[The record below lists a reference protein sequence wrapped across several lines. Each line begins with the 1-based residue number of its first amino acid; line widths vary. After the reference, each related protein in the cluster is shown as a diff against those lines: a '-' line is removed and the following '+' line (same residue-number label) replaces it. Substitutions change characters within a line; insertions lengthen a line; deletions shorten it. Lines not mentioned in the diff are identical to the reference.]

1 MRRSTSAAA
10 ERRALPV
17 ALARAAVV
25 WASAALVA
33 IALLF
38 AIGRQAAAANAAE
51 ELVDT
56 ARYSVETLI
65 SDPEFPDLKRYIANA
80 KGVLIIPQLIKG
92 GFFVGGE
99 GGSGVLLVRGADGS
113 WSPPAFYTLAAGS
126 FGLQFGGQ
134 VSEVVFT
141 IMNTGAVNAMLTDN
155 FKLGGDVS
163 IAVGPFGKGLEAS
176 TTTNFKD
183 DIYAFSKSAGLFGG
197 GALEGAG
204 IFPREKLNIAYYGEG
219 AANPRT
225 IVVDRKFFNPHADR
239 LRNILP

>member
-1 MRRSTSAAA
+1 MA
-10 ERRALPV
+10 
-17 ALARAAVV
+17 

-33 IALLF
+33 IALILG
-38 AIGRQAAAANAAE
+38 ISRQSAAASDAE

-56 ARYSVETLI
+56 ARYSAETLI
-65 SDPEFPDLKRYIANA
+65 SDPDFPDLKRYISNA

-99 GGSGVLLVRGADGS
+99 GGSGVLLVRGSDGS

-141 IMNTGAVNAMLTDN
+141 IMNVGAVNAMLTDN
-155 FKLGGDVS
+155 FKLGGDIS

-176 TTTNFKD
+176 TTTNFQD
-183 DIYAFSKSAGLFGG
+183 DVYAFSKSAGLFGG

-219 AANPRT
+219 AANPRA
-225 IVVDRKFFNPHADR
+225 IVIDRKFFNPHADR
-239 LRNILP
+239 LRNALP